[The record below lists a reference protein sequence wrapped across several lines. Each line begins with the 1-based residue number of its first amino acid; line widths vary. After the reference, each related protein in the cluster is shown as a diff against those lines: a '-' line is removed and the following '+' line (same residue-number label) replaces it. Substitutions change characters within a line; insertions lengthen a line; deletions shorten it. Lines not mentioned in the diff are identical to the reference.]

1 VERIQ
6 VADDVTT
13 MLLMAAGAVIGIE
26 EKTIALE
33 DAIGSHA
40 CSLEASMRVT
50 NAIHLGCSLLLSVGT
65 VNSVQPL
72 QVRCS
77 E

>member
-1 VERIQ
+1 M
-6 VADDVTT
+6 ADDVTT

-50 NAIHLGCSLLLSVGT
+50 NSI
-65 VNSVQPL
+65 PL
-72 QVRCS
+72 ECPLPHNVCTFYDVTLNVRTLYDVT
-77 E
+77 